1 MIDSPSI
8 GISSHN
14 YHFIVNVTSQR
25 RLVKSIHQSKE
36 TTQVVILFVAR
47 QISCLGCAHELF
59 VFGKLEF
66 KKNFSTSKHNYFA
79 NFGPAISL
87 ARYMLKE
94 LFISVKEK
102 HEVDF

>member
-14 YHFIVNVTSQR
+14 YNFIVNVTSQR
-25 RLVKSIHQSKE
+25 RLVKSIHQSKK